1 MQFLAK
7 MIGYIVAAGFLLG
20 VVITI
25 GELIWYRLPS
35 KEKGAY
41 NKRIALITGATG
53 GLGRELALRLDK
65 KLRDIDEY
73 WLVGRREERLSS
85 AAKALGHQARC
96 LPLDLR
102 DEGSVDEIKALL
114 QKENARVGLI
124 LNCAG
129 LGKIGSAAD
138 MPAEDIKAM
147 LDVNVR
153 AAVMLTEAGLPF
165 MRGGDRIINVCSTAA
180 FQPFQ
185 YLNVYAAS
193 KAFLLRY
200 SRALRTELLPRR
212 IAVTAVCPYWI
223 KDTEFIK
230 KAKPEKRSG
239 IRSFPLASKVSSVA
253 SLAVFGSGIGLPVVT
268 PGVISTLHR
277 IFASILPDTAMQ
289 FIWEGLRRV

>member
-1 MQFLAK
+1 MSPLAK
-7 MIGYIVAAGFLLG
+7 VIGYIVIIGFLVG
-20 VVITI
+20 VVITL

-35 KEKGAY
+35 KNKGTY
-41 NKRIALITGATG
+41 GKRVAIITGATS

-65 KLRDIDEY
+65 KLRDADEF
-73 WLVGRREERLSS
+73 WLVGRREERLSRT
-85 AAKALGHQARC
+85 AETLKHETKC
-96 LPLDLR
+96 LPFDLR
-102 DEGSVDEIKALL
+102 DEGSIEEIKELL
-114 QKENARVGLI
+114 RSENARVGLL

-129 LGKIGSAAD
+129 LGKIGPSAD
-138 MPAEDIKAM
+138 MPEEDTKSM
-147 LDVNVR
+147 LYVNVK
-153 AAVMLTEAGLPF
+153 AAVKLTEACLPF

-185 YLNVYAAS
+185 FLNVYAAS

-230 KAKPEKRSG
+230 KAKPEEKSG

-253 SLAVFGSGIGLPVVT
+253 ALAVFGSSIGLPVVT
-268 PGVISTLHR
+268 PGVVCTLHR
-277 IFASILPDTAMQ
+277 IFASLLPDTALQ